1 MKKLVFMFTF
11 VAAMLAFASPVY
23 AQDRGMVSVTGEG
36 SVTVTPDVAHIF
48 IGVENQEDNA
58 NIAQQRN
65 SAIMNDVLAAIKA
78 QNIEENDIQTT
89 RFNMWPVHSWD
100 IETNQSSVIGYTVS
114 NHISITVRDI
124 DMVGEVLAAASQ
136 AGANAASSVSFG
148 LLDPAEAYN
157 QALALAVTDATEKA
171 RIIASS
177 LGQNLGQVQHVHE
190 ASGMGGFFPPMPIV
204 RAEMAMDHAMSFAA
218 GGVPVQGG
226 ELAVVARVQITFDL
240 R

>member
-1 MKKLVFMFTF
+1 MKKLVFLFTF
-11 VAAMLAFASPVY
+11 VAAMIVFASPVH

-36 SVTVTPDVAHIF
+36 IVSVTPDVAHIS
-48 IGVENQEDNA
+48 IGVENQEVSA
-58 NIAQQRN
+58 NLAQQRN
-65 SAIMNDVLAAIKA
+65 SAIMNDVLAAVKA
-78 QNIEENDIQTT
+78 AGVDESDIQTV

-100 IETNQSSVIGYTVS
+100 METNLSSVTGYTVS
-114 NHISITVRDI
+114 NNINITVRDI
-124 DMVGEVLAAASQ
+124 DMVGDVLAAASQ
-136 AGANAASSVSFG
+136 AGANTASSVSFG

-157 QALALAVTDATEKA
+157 QALALAVADATEKA

-177 LGQNLGQVQHVHE
+177 LGQNLGSAQHVHE
-190 ASGMGGFFPPMPIV
+190 ASGMGSFFPPTPIV
-204 RAEMAMDHAMSFAA
+204 RAEMSMDHSLAFAA